1 MRIYPKE
8 ESRSIVFFA
17 KQFIELAYKAESS
30 LPPDILESVMDFERS
45 EKLNPPQ
52 EKRAKSIPVSELEKE
67 ANQIKRD
74 ADGRGITMEESQLSD
89 KLDEHPLYK
98 NGV

>member
-1 MRIYPKE
+1 ME
-8 ESRSIVFFA
+8 LL
-17 KQFIELAYKAESS
+17 FIPCNIQGLILYSPNAFCCFIRYIKGSGR
-30 LPPDILESVMDFERS
+30 LWFKKKPPLFLRWR
-45 EKLNPPQ
+45 LPQ
-52 EKRAKSIPVSELEKE
+52 EKRAKSITVSDLEKE

-98 NGV
+98 NDV